1 MLIGF
6 RVTLTRFLEF
16 LPTVY
21 DHAMLYLIGQ
31 DNGSKNKS
39 KFKFIISVVH
49 LEGFEE
55 VVIKSWREPLE
66 GRHMY
71 VIWNKLIRL

>member
-1 MLIGF
+1 
-6 RVTLTRFLEF
+6 
-16 LPTVY
+16 
-21 DHAMLYLIGQ
+21 MLYLIGQ

-71 VIWNKLIRL
+71 VIWDKLIRL